1 MQLMLSKDGRE
12 DWEKW
17 QIFATTCNLMLGFL
31 GWWSAHMTKIFFFL
45 NLRKNNLIF
54 VQKDTI
60 YRKPGFCEYDFNE
73 ILKEIPY

>member
-1 MQLMLSKDGRE
+1 MIGPYDE
-12 DWEKW
+12 
-17 QIFATTCNLMLGFL
+17 N
-31 GWWSAHMTKIFFFL
+31 IFFF
-45 NLRKNNLIF
+45 KSTKKKLIF